1 MSAHTSSLQ
10 ERKRRMAPPQW
21 ARRCLRGIPLIA
33 GLLLVVSGA
42 AAGSSSASTTSVLS
56 SSSPPPPYPLSSS
69 RRQDGFDFPAA
80 AEAAVEALMST
91 YANDTGLWGVPADPW
106 YQSGMALQ
114 AVLDYTAA
122 TGSRRYLD
130 AALHTVEQ
138 QRGPL
143 PWWPEGGGEFRADST
158 DDTGWWA
165 LALTTLHE
173 LTADP
178 EWLRVARLDEAYM
191 FAYWNTTTC
200 GGGLIWDIE
209 TREYHNAI
217 SNELYLAL
225 TARLSLLLGGEDGG
239 DYYRN
244 QSRLEWDWFAA
255 SGMINAEGLVN
266 DGLTQDAACA
276 NNGAPTW
283 TYNQGVLLGGLVDLH
298 AATGDAAYLARAR
311 AVADA
316 VLASAL
322 LVQDGGI
329 LTEPCPAGSADCAVD
344 APIFK
349 GVFVRYLAKLDRA
362 LERLEGQR
370 PYYAFIEANARS
382 AYDVARSRNGSG
394 TGDFYG
400 YMWQAPFDT
409 SSLARQV
416 SAVNLMVAGL

>member
-1 MSAHTSSLQ
+1 
-10 ERKRRMAPPQW
+10 
-21 ARRCLRGIPLIA
+21 
-33 GLLLVVSGA
+33 
-42 AAGSSSASTTSVLS
+42 
-56 SSSPPPPYPLSSS
+56 
-69 RRQDGFDFPAA
+69 
-80 AEAAVEALMST
+80 MST
-91 YANDTGLWGVPADPW
+91 YVNSTGLWGNPADPW

-114 AVLDYTAA
+114 AVLDYMAA
-122 TGSRRYLD
+122 TGSRRYL
-130 AALHTVEQ
+130 AQALHTVEQ

-165 LALTTLHE
+165 LALTTLHD
-173 LTADP
+173 LTGDP

-209 TREYHNAI
+209 KREYHNAI

-225 TARLSLLLGGEDGG
+225 TARLSLEGG
-239 DYYRN
+239 DAAAAHYYLN
-244 QSRLEWDWFAA
+244 QSQVEWDWFAA

-266 DGLTQDAACA
+266 DGLTQDAACT
-276 NNGAPTW
+276 NNGSPTW
-283 TYNQGVLLGGLVDLH
+283 TYNQGVLLGGLVDLY
-298 AATGDAAYLARAR
+298 AATGDASYVAGAR

-316 VLASAL
+316 VLASGL
-322 LVQDGGI
+322 LVQDGV
-329 LTEPCPAGSADCAVD
+329 LTEPCPAGSPDCAVD

-362 LERLEGQR
+362 LQAQGR
-370 PYYAFIEANARS
+370 PYYGFIEANARS

-394 TGDFYG
+394 SGSDLYG
-400 YMWQAPFDT
+400 YLWQAPFDT